1 MCLHK
6 FNVPLRFHL
15 TQKAEKIVVEA
26 FCGVWCCPVHTCIIP
41 EIHPPVKGRSGYS
54 GFVRVFYGL

>member
-1 MCLHK
+1 MRLHE

-26 FCGVWCCPVHTCIIP
+26 FCGVWCCPIHTCIIT
-41 EIHPPVKGRSGYS
+41 EIHPPVKGWGGYS
-54 GFVRVFYGL
+54 GSVRVFYGL